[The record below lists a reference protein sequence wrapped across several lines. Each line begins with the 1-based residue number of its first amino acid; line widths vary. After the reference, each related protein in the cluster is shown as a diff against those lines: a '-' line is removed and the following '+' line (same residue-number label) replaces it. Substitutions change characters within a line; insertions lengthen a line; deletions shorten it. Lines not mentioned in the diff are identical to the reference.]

1 MLTGNSKRMNGMHD
15 NDKRSTSCVQSK
27 SNSKKRSKLRDLI
40 DDYMSTNVLNR
51 IQPKDYT
58 ERDQDTR
65 IDLDANEVNESNND
79 GDTYMY
85 AYEKVSGDQL
95 PIYQYQYNSNDLD
108 VHTNDLVGNDL
119 DRRSSGK

>member
-1 MLTGNSKRMNGMHD
+1 MLTGNSKHMHGMHAT
-15 NDKRSTSCVQSK
+15 RSTTCVQSK
-27 SNSKKRSKLRDLI
+27 SYSKKRSKLSDLI
-40 DDYMSTNVLNR
+40 NDYMSTSVLNR

-58 ERDQDTR
+58 KRDQDTR